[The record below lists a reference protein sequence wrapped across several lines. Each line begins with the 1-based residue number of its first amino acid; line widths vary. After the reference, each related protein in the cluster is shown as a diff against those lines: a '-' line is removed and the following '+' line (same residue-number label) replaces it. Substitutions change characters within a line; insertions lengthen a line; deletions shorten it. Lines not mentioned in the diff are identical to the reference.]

1 MLLASGRGAAMMPG
15 EFRRSQNWIGGSRPG
30 NAAFVPPPP
39 NHVQDD
45 VVGAVERRVEFV
57 EAVTNGEA
65 VTREQVEATE
75 WDTGLMLFFAMLT
88 YAFTLGTTV
97 FAFVMPGGLVA
108 NERKSTAIMLW
119 AQHPMPLTSFYLQ
132 RYAGIQV
139 ATVAA
144 LLIFDFTASLA
155 SLPSE
160 VSVPEWEGVPSNCL
174 LGVLACAVSF
184 GISSLG
190 IRRGAFFGLVYY
202 LASIL
207 LGQLI
212 ANAPP
217 GTSSDGL
224 GEFVITVLPFLILPI
239 QGTSDLVAG
248 IGSGAAWPW
257 GATGMVVYHF
267 ALWTAVAWLGLRRI
281 EGRPLKL

>member
-1 MLLASGRGAAMMPG
+1 MNIIKASLRNAV
-15 EFRRSQNWIGGSRPG
+15 RRKWKFALVVFLFAVGLVVLTN
-30 NAAFVPPPP
+30 VY
-39 NHVQDD
+39 D

-57 EAVTNGEA
+57 EAVRNGDA

-75 WDTGLMLFFAMLT
+75 RDTGLMLCFAMLT

-190 IRRGAFFGLVYY
+190 IRRAAFFGLVYY
-202 LASIL
+202 LASVL
-207 LGQLI
+207 LGELI
-212 ANAPP
+212 ANTPP
-217 GTSSDGL
+217 GTSNGL
-224 GEFVITVLPFLILPI
+224 GEFTTTVLPFLILPI
-239 QGTSDLVAG
+239 QRTSDLVAG
-248 IGSGAAWPW
+248 IGSGVALDW

-267 ALWTAVAWLGLRRI
+267 ALWTAVAWLGLRGI
-281 EGRPLKL
+281 EQRPLKL

>member
-1 MLLASGRGAAMMPG
+1 MKIIKASLRNAL
-15 EFRRSQNWIGGSRPG
+15 RRKWKFALVVFLFAVGLVVLTN
-30 NAAFVPPPP
+30 VY
-39 NHVQDD
+39 D

-57 EAVTNGEA
+57 EAVRNGDA

-75 WDTGLMLFFAMLT
+75 RDTGLMLFFAMLT

-174 LGVLACAVSF
+174 LVSCPRD
-184 GISSLG
+184 SC
-190 IRRGAFFGLVYY
+190 
-202 LASIL
+202 
-207 LGQLI
+207 
-212 ANAPP
+212 
-217 GTSSDGL
+217 T
-224 GEFVITVLPFLILPI
+224 
-239 QGTSDLVAG
+239 
-248 IGSGAAWPW
+248 
-257 GATGMVVYHF
+257 
-267 ALWTAVAWLGLRRI
+267 
-281 EGRPLKL
+281 